1 MPEFE
6 YTLIRSRRKTISIAI
21 TQDAAVVV
29 RAPLRAPLPVIE
41 GFVRR
46 KREWILEK
54 RALAQTRREAHKP
67 REFIS
72 GEELPYLGGSLML
85 AFTGGMRAEL
95 LGGTL
100 ELPRSKAGEAGRLIA
115 KWYAERA
122 IEFIGARVQ
131 VYAARTGIRPSSVS
145 VTGARRRWGSCS
157 AQGRLNFAWRLI
169 MAPPD
174 VIDYVVVHELAHI
187 EHHNHS
193 RAFWARVGEIMPDY
207 AVKRK
212 WLKDNG
218 ALLGLF

>member
-1 MPEFE
+1 
-6 YTLIRSRRKTISIAI
+6 LS
-21 TQDAAVVV
+21 
-29 RAPLRAPLPVIE
+29 
-41 GFVRR
+41 R
-46 KREWILEK
+46 KREWIREK
-54 RALAQTRREAHKP
+54 RALAIKRREAHKP
-67 REFIS
+67 REFVS

-85 AFTGGMRAEL
+85 AFTGGRRVER
-95 LGGTL
+95 LGGIL
-100 ELPRSKAGEAGRLIA
+100 ALPKAESGDAERLIA
-115 KWYAERA
+115 QWYAARA
-122 IEFIGARVQ
+122 REFIGARVQ
-131 VYAARTGIRPSSVS
+131 AYAERTGIRPSSVS

-193 RAFWARVGEIMPDY
+193 KAFWARVGEIMPDY
-207 AVKRK
+207 QAKRK